1 MKTLL
6 FSLFLGVSCVAVAA
20 TVPEKDASQ
29 QIVQVRKAKIRR
41 TNMANH
47 KVMVDKLK
55 LQARTDGVSQDFL
68 TSEDTTRLRKMPG
81 VVNKENVKAVDTIA
95 RLANDNP
102 ELLAYQLF
110 GAKPGEVEWPT
121 RAPNRLGSDEM
132 AEGARRAVE
141 SDDPLEMLAT
151 IRMPE
156 LTGTYEELEAGGD
169 AIEQAHKEAMVQIQE
184 LSHEHLG
191 QKPAPIFMKP

>member
-6 FSLFLGVSCVAVAA
+6 LSLFLGVSCVAMAA
-20 TVPEKDASQ
+20 AVPEKEAPQ
-29 QIVQVRKAKIRR
+29 QLIQVRKPKIRR

-55 LQARTDGVSQDFL
+55 LQADANGVSPDFL
-68 TSEDTTRLRKMPG
+68 TSEDTTRLRQMPG
-81 VVNKENVKAVDTIA
+81 VVTKENVKAVNNIA

-110 GAKPGEVEWPT
+110 GAEPGEIEWPT
-121 RAPNRLGSDEM
+121 RGPNRLGSDEM
-132 AEGARRAVE
+132 AEGAHLAVE

-156 LTGTYEELEAGGD
+156 LTGSYEELEAGGD
-169 AIEQAHKEAMVQIQE
+169 MIEQAHKEAMAQIKE